1 MIDYLFK
8 VTKFIPKLVVETIY
22 DIDFNKLY
30 AEGKKYILLD
40 VDNTLIPY
48 DISYADDTL
57 KTLLK
62 EIQEIGFKLIIISN
76 NKSER
81 IGNFAKDV
89 NLPYVTSAKKPLKIG
104 YKKALKKIGCINKK
118 EVVSI
123 GDQLVTDV
131 LGSNRMNF
139 DCILVRPLK
148 KSTEKWYTKFNRK
161 IEKHALKR
169 IKKFNKVI
177 YKEIEEKHEY

>member
-1 MIDYLFK
+1 MVDYLFK
-8 VTKFIPKLVVETIY
+8 VTKFIPKLVVETVY
-22 DIDFNKLY
+22 DINFNKLY
-30 AEGKKYILLD
+30 AEGKRYILLD

-48 DISYADDTL
+48 DIFYADDKL
-57 KTLLK
+57 KALLK
-62 EIQEIGFKLIIISN
+62 QIQEIGFKLIIISN

-81 IGNFAKDV
+81 IGNFARDV
-89 NLPYVTSAKKPLKIG
+89 NIDYITSAKKPLKLG
-104 YKKALKKIGCINKK
+104 YKKALKRLGNPNRN
-118 EVVSI
+118 EVLSI

-169 IKKFNKVI
+169 IKKYNEQI